1 MATWVW
7 IVIAV
12 AVVLAVLAAVWWFM
26 RARRSRS
33 LQEGFGPEYDR
44 TVAEAPTKREGEAEL
59 QERQKR
65 REELDIRPLAPG
77 ARDRYIDEWRTVQAR
92 FVDNPSAAVAD
103 ADRLVSQVMRDR
115 GYPTDDFER
124 RASDISVD
132 HPHLVDN
139 YRTAHDLSLAS
150 DRGDATTE
158 DLRRAMKHYR
168 ALFEELLETETADV
182 SGT

>member
-7 IVIAV
+7 IVIAIAV
-12 AVVLAVLAAVWWFM
+12 ALVVLAVVWWAM
-26 RARRSRS
+26 RERRSRS
-33 LQEGFGPEYDR
+33 LREGFGPEYER
-44 TVAEAPTKREGEAEL
+44 TVAEAPTKREAEAEL
-59 QERQKR
+59 QERQQR
-65 REELDIRPLAPG
+65 REELDIRPLAAG
-77 ARDRYIDEWRTVQAR
+77 ARDRYIEEWRTVQAR
-92 FVDNPSAAVAD
+92 FVDNPTGAVSD
-103 ADRLVSQVMRDR
+103 ADKLVSQVMRDR

-139 YRTAHDLSLAS
+139 YRTAHDVSLAS

-168 ALFEELLETETADV
+168 ALFEELLETETADA
-182 SGT
+182 SRT